1 MNTYRRRLMTQENKN
16 SNDNSSDSTNNVESE
31 EQS

>member
-1 MNTYRRRLMTQENKN
+1 MNTYRRRLMTKESKN